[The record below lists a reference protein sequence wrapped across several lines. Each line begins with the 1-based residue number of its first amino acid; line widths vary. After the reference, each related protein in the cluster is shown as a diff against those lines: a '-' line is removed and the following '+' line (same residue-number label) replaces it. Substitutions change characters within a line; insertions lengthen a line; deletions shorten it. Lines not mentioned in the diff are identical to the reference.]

1 MKDNWNTKINNW
13 MTKSFSTAI
22 KGYDPIEVDQLID
35 EIVLNFKEILY
46 QNDVLKNLIEQK
58 ESYLVR
64 LTNENEQLKQY
75 NQELKDINE
84 LNNNLKGK

>member
-1 MKDNWNTKINNW
+1 

>member
-1 MKDNWNTKINNW
+1 MKDNWNIKINNW
-13 MTKSFSTAI
+13 MIKSFSTAI
-22 KGYDPIEVDQLID
+22 KGYDPIEVDKLID

-58 ESYLVR
+58 DSYLVR

>member
-1 MKDNWNTKINNW
+1 

-22 KGYDPIEVDQLID
+22 KGYDAIEVDQLID
-35 EIVLNFKEILY
+35 EIILNFKEILY
-46 QNDVLKNLIEQK
+46 QNEVLKNLVEQK
-58 ESYLVR
+58 DSYLVR